1 MKKILLLTKINP
13 IEIYSIMM
21 QLYRSEVATPDTIFF
36 SPQYTSM
43 LAAQSLKVPF
53 QNVFYSGLRTWESLK
68 EETIANHPEYKMWV
82 VVGSDNEKNRNDYD
96 AVLSLDNPDI
106 EDYTFDEEFNT
117 TDIKFMTV
125 KDGEVSFNSLD
136 EVIVF
141 IKYMQKSLEGSGD
154 ELQ

>member
-13 IEIYSIMM
+13 IEIYSVMM

-36 SPQYTSM
+36 SSQYTSM

-53 QNVFYSGLRTWESLK
+53 QNVFYSGIRTWDSLK
-68 EETIANHPEYKMWV
+68 EETMANHPEYKMWV
-82 VVGSDNEKNRNDYD
+82 VVGSDDEKNRNYYD
-96 AVLSLDNPDI
+96 AILSLDNPDI

-117 TDIKFMTV
+117 TDIKVMTV
-125 KDGEVSFNSLD
+125 KDGEVSFNNLD